1 MQTYNFRL
9 TFTFISLS
17 SLPTYNTDFS
27 EKTKMGNI
35 CKISTYSEEWR
46 EGKVQRRKDGTGWEE
61 TTCAYLIMCLSLSKW
76 KGINGRSFVTSQEV
90 LVFGTFN
97 LQCSALW
104 KHTFVCSD
112 SGPNSFQNKSLR
124 KSHLSLRLN
133 PIFRLPNTWNTWT
146 IYDIRTH
153 FLIQIRARFHTN
165 PLQVARTILPSLTH
179 THTQLPCHNITLSA
193 EDCFALISTLPLH
206 HCDKGQSPNTM
217 DASSWWP
224 DSLPNHLTLQLI
236 GWFNI
241 RDV

>member
-146 IYDIRTH
+146 IYGIRTH

-179 THTQLPCHNITLSA
+179 THTAPLTQYHTFSWGLFCSHFNSSSPSLWQRSVPKHNGCQQLVA
-193 EDCFALISTLPLH
+193 
-206 HCDKGQSPNTM
+206 
-217 DASSWWP
+217 W
-224 DSLPNHLTLQLI
+224 LTAKPSDPAAYWVI
-236 GWFNI
+236 
-241 RDV
+241 